1 MQVFAFTAKAVTKYS
16 GSIKSG
22 GKTMILA
29 IDIGNTNIV
38 IGCINNEK
46 TLFVE
51 RLSTDA
57 TKTEL
62 EYAISFKNVLELYH
76 INPEELSGSIISSV
90 VPPITNIIRDSI
102 IKITGKK
109 VMIIGPGVKTGLNIL
124 MDNPAQLGSD
134 LVANAVAGIHEY
146 PVPLIIID
154 MGTATT
160 ISVVD
165 KNKNYIGGMIMPG
178 IRVSSDTLTQRTSQL
193 PKISLEPP
201 KRLIGTNT
209 IDCMKSGIIHGNA
222 ACIDGMVSRIQKVL
236 GQKATI
242 IATGGLAKTIIPLCE
257 AEILLDDARLLKG
270 LNYIYE
276 KNRA

>member
-1 MQVFAFTAKAVTKYS
+1 
-16 GSIKSG
+16 
-22 GKTMILA
+22 MILA

-38 IGCINNEK
+38 IGCIDNEK

-90 VPPITNIIRDSI
+90 VPPITNIVRDSVV
-102 IKITGKK
+102 KITGKK
-109 VMIIGPGVKTGLNIL
+109 VMIIGPGIKTGLNIL

-160 ISVVD
+160 ISVID

-193 PKISLEPP
+193 PKISLEAP
-201 KRLIGTNT
+201 KKLIGTNT
-209 IDCMKSGIIHGNA
+209 IDCMKSGIVHGNA
-222 ACIDGMVSRIQKVL
+222 ACIDGMVSRIQKNL
-236 GQKATI
+236 GQKATV
-242 IATGGLAKTIIPLCE
+242 IATGGLAKTIIPLCD
-257 AEILLDDARLLKG
+257 AEIVLDDALLLKG
-270 LNYIYE
+270 LNYIYL
-276 KNRA
+276 KNS